1 MRSVLRVGEATLALR
16 LKELDEREDALEL
29 REAAAE
35 ADQEIAGDKLAK
47 RERDLEQRELRVVQR
62 ESSLE
67 AYVASTQ
74 GELQRR
80 ERALKNG

>member
-1 MRSVLRVGEATLALR
+1 MRMRSSYARQRRKRTRRV
-16 LKELDEREDALEL
+16 
-29 REAAAE
+29 
-35 ADQEIAGDKLAK
+35 AGDKLAK